1 MIDYLSPREE
11 SELRA
16 AAAAGEDWPRVI
28 VPHFLDGARLRL
40 GWDEARL
47 ESDILPGMHGERR
60 RAAVAAASRWCAEHG
75 LHLLSFEGDG
85 PGADPVGERRH
96 FMAVG

>member
-11 SELRA
+11 SELIA
-16 AAAAGEDWPRVI
+16 AAAAGEDWPRVLA
-28 VPHFLDGARLRL
+28 PHFLDGARLRL
-40 GWDEARL
+40 GWDSARS
-47 ESDILPGMHGERR
+47 EGELLRGLSAER
-60 RAAVAAASRWCAEHG
+60 LRSAVAVASRWCADHG

-85 PGADPVGERRH
+85 PGADPVGERRY